1 MYCWRGFIWIFT
13 AEDFIHRLKTKGK
26 SEEQLPQKTVGWLL
40 ANCWPTVRKYD
51 PIQRHISFNF
61 YKEVPPGNFS
71 PFFLYECRTVL
82 KKKKNT
88 PDKQD
93 INLWFIVYLHDALQ
107 SKNDVG
113 KIINKLGEAFCK
125 ASCCTNEQVFFILG
139 EDDGL
144 LVLVDQHAAH
154 ERVRLEHLQSGRSKN
169 LLCFNC
175 FFAFSYCLVLI
186 DWGRKIKL
194 YFDHPRR
201 PKGRWWGQE
210 KV

>member
-1 MYCWRGFIWIFT
+1 MPPHYGQSSHENTTPSSGTSPLTSI
-13 AEDFIHRLKTKGK
+13 
-26 SEEQLPQKTVGWLL
+26 
-40 ANCWPTVRKYD
+40 RKY
-51 PIQRHISFNF
+51 PQATF
-61 YKEVPPGNFS
+61 P
-71 PFFLYECRTVL
+71 PFFFMNVKQCW
-82 KKKKNT
+82 KKNT

-93 INLWFIVYLHDALQ
+93 INLWFIVYLRDALQ
-107 SKNDVG
+107 SKSDVG

-175 FFAFSYCLVLI
+175 FFAFSYRLVLI

-201 PKGRWWGQE
+201 PRGR
-210 KV
+210 